1 MENLIKNKKMILI
14 AMAIIFCVGI
24 IIFVYF
30 YNQNN
35 SDTNFESTVAE
46 GISENNDTQLNDKKE
61 EEKQQEK
68 QQENDEEIY
77 IHITGEIKNEGVITL
92 KKGSRIID
100 AIEKAGGV
108 TENADLSKINL
119 VYILSDGQKLVI
131 PKQNANNNEPT
142 ITSEGGTNIIQS
154 EVNDKSKKINI
165 NTATQTELE
174 TITGVGPSLAGK
186 IIEYRKK
193 NGKFKSKEDVKN
205 VTGIGES
212 KYETIKE
219 LIDI

>member
-1 MENLIKNKKMILI
+1 MENLIKNKKLILI

-24 IIFVYF
+24 ISFIYF
-30 YNQNN
+30 YNQN
-35 SDTNFESTVAE
+35 DTYTGAEIITEQSTL
-46 GISENNDTQLNDKKE
+46 ENNDTQTKDSKE
-61 EEKQQEK
+61 EEKQQE
-68 QQENDEEIY
+68 EPEEIY

>member
-1 MENLIKNKKMILI
+1 MNNLIKNKKMILI

-24 IIFVYF
+24 ISFIYF

-35 SDTNFESTVAE
+35 SYTNIESATE
-46 GISENNDTQLNDKKE
+46 PNIPENNNTQAIDSKKE
-61 EEKQQEK
+61 EKSKED
-68 QQENDEEIY
+68 DEEIY

-131 PKQNANNNEPT
+131 PRQNDHSNEPI
-142 ITSEGGTNIIQS
+142 ITTEGGTKIIQS
-154 EVNDKSKKINI
+154 EINERTQKINI

-193 NGKFKSKEDVKN
+193 NGKFKRKEDLKN
-205 VTGIGES
+205 VSGIGES
-212 KYETIKE
+212 KYETLKE
-219 LIDI
+219 FIDI